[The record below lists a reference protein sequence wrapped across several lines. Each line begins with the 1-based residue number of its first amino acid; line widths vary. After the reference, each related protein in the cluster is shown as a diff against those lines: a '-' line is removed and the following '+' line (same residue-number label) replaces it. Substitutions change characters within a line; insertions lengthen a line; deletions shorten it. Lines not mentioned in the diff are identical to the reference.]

1 MTFMPQQF
9 PTPDK
14 ISQPRSSSLSNAFW
28 RDMSAPTSYFVAL
41 FISCCFVAYL
51 FPLSFLAGHSTV
63 SDFGDIAQH
72 VSGWWYYA
80 HDSWHFPLLHTSRVD
95 HPEGVSIAFTD
106 SIPLAALPFKLLLT
120 LFPNLFPEHFHYF
133 GWWVGFVFL
142 AQAISATFLIRTL
155 GAKSMFATV
164 LAVGFALTWP
174 VLHARYHHPALMTQS
189 IIIFALAL
197 YFLGQ
202 QQTWTSRR
210 VSAAFIGLNL
220 AALTIH
226 PYYLAFTASFF
237 IAFLVDRIIKGEPW
251 LLQVKRLVILF
262 IALGAVIWLLGYTRH
277 SSFDRSGYGDGG
289 YGNDFFLDLLAPFC
303 GGGKLITCG
312 EGPVYVFPY
321 HEGFN
326 YLGAGLLFLIPF
338 AVLLNWRSLLAI
350 PKQSPALVLLLGG
363 FFLYALS
370 NRVRF
375 GDVELFSFALP
386 TGLQALTGTFRAAGR
401 FFWPVSLFLLF
412 VTLAS
417 LLKKRTWPVALIL
430 TTALVLQIKDV
441 KPWLRRIQTEAAKP
455 SQLHFADWEGV
466 MTQVD
471 KVISYPIHECEPL
484 HYQHNIWVMQL
495 AGYYGKL
502 LNSGYT
508 ARGHKSCDAD
518 DLAIKKPL
526 EPRHL
531 YIMSSGAYSNTPFT
545 TKFIFP
551 EPFQQAMARG
561 ECVRRLDDMLCLPGS
576 TPDFW
581 QSLPLITSPI
591 KLIDQGRQWGATE
604 FSTNIGQVVGQGFA
618 QRLVP
623 KNASEAGWL
632 SFGPFVYLPA
642 GKYHFAIDY
651 ASNALPTNHVGN
663 WDVILENKKT
673 FASGQLLGTT
683 GQPTRIEGILIIEP
697 QDAGKPLEIRTNYLA
712 QGDLQL
718 ISTTLQKTP

>member
-1 MTFMPQQF
+1 M
-9 PTPDK
+9 
-14 ISQPRSSSLSNAFW
+14 QPANTLTTRTSSRLKVWLFSEVSPFW
-28 RDMSAPTSYFVAL
+28 SYFWAAVIA
-41 FISCCFVAYL
+41 CGFVAYL

-63 SDFGDIAQH
+63 SDYGDIAQH

-80 HDSWHFPLLHTSRVD
+80 HDSWHFPLLHTSRLD
-95 HPEGVSIAFTD
+95 HPDGVSIAFTD
-106 SIPLAALPFKLLLT
+106 SIPLAALLFKLLLT

-133 GWWVGFVFL
+133 GWWAGFVFL

-155 GAKSMFATV
+155 GAKSVFAMAIA
-164 LAVGFALTWP
+164 LGFALTWP

-237 IAFLVDRIIKGEPW
+237 IAFLVDRAIKGEPW
-251 LLQVKRLVILF
+251 LLQIKRLVMLL
-262 IALGAVIWLLGYTRH
+262 IALGTVIWLLGYTRH
-277 SSFDRSGYGDGG
+277 SSYDGSGYGDGG
-289 YGNDFFLDLLAPFC
+289 YGHSFFLDLLAPFC
-303 GGGKLITCG
+303 GGGKLISCG
-312 EGPVYVFPY
+312 QGPVYIFPY

-326 YLGAGLLFLIPF
+326 YLGAGLLLLMPI
-338 AVLLNWRSLLAI
+338 AVLLNWRSLLTI
-350 PKQSPALVLLLGG
+350 PKQSPALMLLFGG

-370 NRVRF
+370 NRVHF
-375 GDVELFSFALP
+375 GDVELFTFALP
-386 TGLQALTGTFRAAGR
+386 AWLQTLTGTFRAAGR

-430 TTALVLQIKDV
+430 VTALVLQIKDV
-441 KPWLRRIQTEAAKP
+441 KPWLLRIQSEAAKP
-455 SQLHFADWEGV
+455 SQLRFADWADL
-466 MTQVD
+466 MTRVD

-508 ARGHKSCDAD
+508 ARGHKSCPAD
-518 DLAIKKPL
+518 DLALQKPL

-531 YIMSSGAYSNTPFT
+531 YILSSGSYSNTPFT
-545 TKFIFP
+545 AKFIFP
-551 EPFQQAMARG
+551 EPFQQAMERG

-581 QSLPLITSPI
+581 QSLALITSPI

-604 FSTNIGQVVGQGFA
+604 SSTNIGQVVGQGLE

-623 KNASEAGWL
+623 KNAAEAGWL

-651 ASNALPTNHVGN
+651 ASKALPTHHVGN

-683 GQPTRIEGILIIEP
+683 GQPKRIEGTLIIEP
-697 QDAGKPLEIRTNYLA
+697 QDADKPLEIRTNYLA

-718 ISTTLQKTP
+718 ISSTLQKMP

>member
-1 MTFMPQQF
+1 
-9 PTPDK
+9 
-14 ISQPRSSSLSNAFW
+14 
-28 RDMSAPTSYFVAL
+28 
-41 FISCCFVAYL
+41 
-51 FPLSFLAGHSTV
+51 
-63 SDFGDIAQH
+63 
-72 VSGWWYYA
+72 
-80 HDSWHFPLLHTSRVD
+80 
-95 HPEGVSIAFTD
+95 
-106 SIPLAALPFKLLLT
+106 
-120 LFPNLFPEHFHYF
+120 F

-155 GAKSMFATV
+155 GAKSIFAMV
-164 LAVGFALTWP
+164 MAVGFALTWP
-174 VLHARYHHPALMTQS
+174 VLHARYHHTALMTQS
-189 IIIFALAL
+189 IILFALAL
-197 YFLGQ
+197 YFSGQ
-202 QQTWTSRR
+202 QQTWPSNR
-210 VSAAFIGLNL
+210 VSTAFIGLNL

-237 IAFLVDRIIKGEPW
+237 IAFLLDRAIQGEAW
-251 LLQVKRLVILF
+251 LLQVKRLVVLLIG
-262 IALGAVIWLLGYTRH
+262 LGTVIWLLGYTRH
-277 SSFDRSGYGDGG
+277 SSYDALGYGDNG

-303 GGGKLITCG
+303 GGGKLISCG

-326 YLGAGLLFLIPF
+326 YLGAGLLFLVPI
-338 AVLLNWRSLLAI
+338 AMLLNWRSLLTI

-386 TGLQALTGTFRAAGR
+386 AGLQTLTGTFRAAGR

-430 TTALVLQIKDV
+430 ITALVLQIKDV
-441 KPWLRRIQTEAAKP
+441 KPWLLRIQAEAAKP
-455 SQLHFADWEGV
+455 SQLHFADWERL
-466 MTQVD
+466 MTRVD

-508 ARGHKSCDAD
+508 ARGHKSCEAD
-518 DLAIKKPL
+518 DLAIKQPL
-526 EPRHL
+526 APRHL
-531 YIMSSGAYSNTPFT
+531 YILSSGSYANTPFT
-545 TKFIFP
+545 SKFIFP

-581 QSLPLITSPI
+581 QSLPLRTSPI
-591 KLIDQGRQWGATE
+591 KLMDQGRQWGPTE
-604 FSTNIGQVVGQGFA
+604 FSTHIGQAVGTGFA

-632 SFGPFVYLPA
+632 SFGPFVYLPV
-642 GKYHFAIDY
+642 GKYRFAIDY
-651 ASNALPTNHVGN
+651 VSNAVPTDHTGN
-663 WDVILENKKT
+663 WDVTLNNDKT
-673 FASGQLLGTT
+673 FASGRLAGTA
-683 GQPTRIEGILIIEP
+683 GQPKRIEGMLIIEP
-697 QDAGKPLEIRTNYLA
+697 PDAGKPLEIRTNYLA

-718 ISTTLQKTP
+718 ISSSLQKIP